1 MSYRTILTERAPGV
15 LTVTLNRPDVLNAF
29 NETLSQEL
37 IDVFTRDALADD
49 VRVVVLT
56 GAGRAFCS
64 GQDLKDIS
72 DDPERS
78 LADSLRR
85 RYNPLI
91 RAMRSLPKPII
102 CAINGAAAGAGA
114 SLALACDLRFMSEK
128 AKLIQ
133 VFIRIGLVPDS
144 GSSWFLPHMIGYA
157 RAFELCTSG
166 RDVAAPEALEMGLV
180 NKVLSPEMLM
190 EYTQI
195 VAKRYAEGPTAAY
208 GRIKEMLNRATS
220 TDLETALLFEEEMQE
235 AAGRS
240 HDYAEG
246 KRAFLEKRAPKFE
259 GR

>member
-1 MSYRTILTERAPGV
+1 MSYSTILTEHAAGV
-15 LTVTLNRPDVLNAF
+15 LNVTLNRPDVLNAF

-37 IDVFTRDALADD
+37 IDVFTRDAAADD

-72 DDPERS
+72 DDPDRS

-91 RAMRSLPKPII
+91 RAMRTLPKPII

-114 SLALACDLRFMSEK
+114 SLALACDLRFMSER

-144 GSSWFLPHMIGYA
+144 GSSWFLPQMIGYA

-166 RDVAAPEALEMGLV
+166 RDVLAPEALEMGLV
-180 NKVLSPEMLM
+180 NKVLSPETLM

-195 VAKRYAEGPTAAY
+195 IAKRYAEGPTAAY
-208 GRIKEMLNRATS
+208 GRIKDMLNRAGA
-220 TDLETALLFEEEMQE
+220 TDLETALLFEEQMQE

-246 KRAFLEKRAPKFE
+246 KRAFLEKRPPKFE